1 MKNQKGFLS
10 FHMVVGLIA
19 ILGAGGWIANIV
31 KLVSVDVP
39 LAEFGTM
46 EILRIVGIFLA
57 PLGSILGFI

>member
-1 MKNQKGFLS
+1 MKNQQGFLQ
-10 FHMVVGLIA
+10 FHMVAGLIA
-19 ILGAGGWIANIV
+19 LLGAGGWIANIV